1 MTKPRRN
8 TPETALRMQTALM
21 ASAHTYDDLVAIS
34 GLAKA
39 AVQHWVKRLRG
50 VRAIHIEGW
59 EKDVRGRLFVPRF
72 RWGDSD
78 DAPRT
83 GRKSSAERM
92 RDYRARKKHAAE
104 SAGASL
110 EDFL

>member
-1 MTKPRRN
+1 MNKPRRN

-34 GLAKA
+34 GLAKS
-39 AVQHWVKRLRG
+39 AVQHWVKKLRALG
-50 VRAIHIEGW
+50 FIYIDGW

-72 RWGDSD
+72 RWGSSPDV
-78 DAPRT
+78 PRA
-83 GRKSSAERM
+83 GGKSSAERM
-92 RDYRARKKHAAE
+92 REYRARKKQAAS
-104 SAGASL
+104 SAGVSL